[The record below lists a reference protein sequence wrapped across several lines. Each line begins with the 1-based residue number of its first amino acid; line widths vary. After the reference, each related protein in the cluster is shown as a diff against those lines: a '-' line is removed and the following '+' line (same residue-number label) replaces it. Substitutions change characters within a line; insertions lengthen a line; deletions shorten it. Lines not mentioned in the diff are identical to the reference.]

1 MDQQNLDHLPGNSP
15 GEGLGYQLQ
24 IFVASLVAQMVKNW
38 PAVREMW
45 VQSLGWEDPLE
56 EGMATHSRILA
67 WRIPMDRGAW
77 WATVHGVTKNQTWLS
92 NTAQHGDL
100 STEGTHL
107 RELSNYSEDM
117 NERGLVFLCV
127 LKPGTLLHSSH
138 MLLCA
143 QRNSVNTCG
152 INKGSEGSD
161 QLTPSSALKLLGSL
175 LKWCWS
181 SNTVATWCKELTHWK
196 RPSCW
201 ERLKTKGEEGGK
213 DEMARQHHQLNGHE
227 FEQTGEDSEG

>member
-1 MDQQNLDHLPGNSP
+1 MQ
-15 GEGLGYQLQ
+15 ET
-24 IFVASLVAQMVKNW
+24 
-38 PAVREMW
+38 W

-56 EGMATHSRILA
+56 EGMATHSSILA
-67 WRIPMDRGAW
+67 WRIPMDRGTW
-77 WATVHGVTKNQTWLS
+77 WATVHGVTKSQTRLS

-100 STEGTHL
+100 STQGTHL

-161 QLTPSSALKLLGSL
+161 QLTPLSALKLLGSL
-175 LKWCWS
+175 LK
-181 SNTVATWCKELTHWK
+181 
-196 RPSCW
+196 
-201 ERLKTKGEEGGK
+201 
-213 DEMARQHHQLNGHE
+213 
-227 FEQTGEDSEG
+227 